1 MQGGGQASWTGTCIC
16 LTGLLLR
23 PGVLK
28 IFERSF
34 SQFGFSST
42 FFNPTFSSIPPTADW
57 SELFPAG
64 SVSTVQLGCT
74 FLPIDGSE
82 IYLHVC
88 EICQTI
94 PLARRTA
101 LDRYVCILFQQC
113 TAQPSAINISLA
125 EGLVFHQHQKS
136 YPQMSYS
143 VPRDSPCLPGRPK
156 RNKLAGVGAVQD
168 QCLPQG
174 SECQV

>member
-1 MQGGGQASWTGTCIC
+1 MLTSQEPQGGVPGHKVLAVKEGLAGLALQGGGQASWTGTCIC

-64 SVSTVQLGCT
+64 SVSTAQLGCT
-74 FLPIDGSE
+74 FCPLDG
-82 IYLHVC
+82 Y
-88 EICQTI
+88 EIC
-94 PLARRTA
+94 
-101 LDRYVCILFQQC
+101 
-113 TAQPSAINISLA
+113 
-125 EGLVFHQHQKS
+125 
-136 YPQMSYS
+136 
-143 VPRDSPCLPGRPK
+143 
-156 RNKLAGVGAVQD
+156 
-168 QCLPQG
+168 
-174 SECQV
+174 